1 MRQKIFGVGPEPS
14 PGSSEPVSILKML
27 DYDKLLSMSPDSTH
41 NQDIASTIASRSD
54 ELRWEI

>member
-14 PGSSEPVSILKML
+14 PGSSVPVCRVEML
-27 DYDKLLSMSPDSTH
+27 DYDKLPSMRGNSTH